1 MEKYNLVRIKND
13 KEQNILNNGTLID
26 CLFDLENELRLHQ
39 LVIIKAEDNKFHTSD
54 LNVVY
59 KIEKV

>member
-1 MEKYNLVRIKND
+1 MEKYNLIRVKND

-39 LVIIKAEDNKFHTSD
+39 LAIIKAEDNKFYTSD

>member
-1 MEKYNLVRIKND
+1 MEKYNLIRIKND
-13 KEQNILNNGTLID
+13 KEQNILNNDTLID

-54 LNVVY
+54 LKVVY
-59 KIEKV
+59 EIRKV

>member
-1 MEKYNLVRIKND
+1 MKKYNLIRIKND

-39 LVIIKAEDNKFHTSD
+39 LVIIKAGDDKFHTSD

>member
-1 MEKYNLVRIKND
+1 MEKYNLIRIKND

-26 CLFDLENELRLHQ
+26 CLFDLENELKLHK
-39 LVIIKAEDNKFHTSD
+39 LVIIKAEDNKLHTSD

>member
-1 MEKYNLVRIKND
+1 MKRYNLVRIKND

-26 CLFDLENELRLHQ
+26 CLFDLENELKLHQ
-39 LVIIKAEDNKFHTSD
+39 LVIIKAENNKFHTSD